1 MDRLYLRID
10 ELNEALQA
18 RLSENEVAAQALNQR
33 LDSSW
38 IYHDNALEGIVLSYH
53 ELNSA
58 LDDAIISD
66 STLIPQYDELRNLKA
81 AIAFLRAAALRRKP
95 PLTLEFIKR
104 VYQMLCADPGV
115 AKGSR
120 TSSTSPASQYRKDN
134 PLHRQYFHE
143 IAPPDKIAYS
153 MRKLGQWLASAEA
166 RKLHPIRRAATAHHK
181 LIAIYPW
188 PRHSG
193 RVSRLLMNALLLRDG
208 LPPAIIH
215 AVERH
220 RYYEVLRQPTAALTE
235 LVAESLT
242 RTLESAQKHFDEP
255 QVRAAS

>member
-1 MDRLYLRID
+1 MERLYLRID

-18 RLSENEVAAQALNQR
+18 RLATNEAAALPLLQR

-38 IYHDNALEGIVLSYH
+38 VYHDNALEGVVLSYH

-66 STLIPQYDELRNLKA
+66 SSLIPQYDDLRNLKT
-81 AIAFLRAAALRRKP
+81 AIGFLRTAALRRKP

-104 VYQMLCADPGV
+104 LHQILCTEPGTP
-115 AKGSR
+115 KTSR
-120 TSSTSPASQYRKDN
+120 GASSPALQYRKDN

-143 IAPPDKIAYS
+143 IAPPEKIAYL
-153 MRKLGQWLASAEA
+153 MRKLSQWLASAEA

-242 RTLESAQKHFDEP
+242 RTLESSQKLFDDP

>member
-18 RLSENEVAAQALNQR
+18 RLAAHEAAAEPLNQR

-38 IYHDNALEGIVLSYH
+38 IYHDNALEGVVLSYH

-66 STLIPQYDELRNLKA
+66 STLIPQYDDLRNLKT
-81 AIAFLRAAALRRKP
+81 AIAFLRTTALRRKP

-104 VYQMLCADPGV
+104 LCLILGTEPG
-115 AKGSR
+115 APKASR
-120 TSSTSPASQYRKDN
+120 AASAPAAQYRKDN

-143 IAPPDKIAYS
+143 IAPPDKIAYL
-153 MRKLGQWLASAEA
+153 MRKLSQWLASAEA

-181 LIAIYPW
+181 LISIYPW

-193 RVSRLLMNALLLRDG
+193 RISRLLMNALLLRDG

-235 LVAESLT
+235 LVAESLS
-242 RTLESAQKHFDEP
+242 RTLESAQKLFDEP